1 MASEKRQRSGPMALP
16 HVDWRA
22 YSMAGF
28 GAGLAALLANLLLS
42 DLVLGEPGFILRMT
56 ASLLLGPDV
65 IPVTEGNSTL
75 TILVGL
81 LIHFALSFVYAFLV
95 VLLIHRWGLLIGL
108 VGGALAGLALYVINI
123 YALSYFF
130 PWIYPVRNWMLLLTH
145 MILGGLVG
153 VIYELLDKY
162 DLPFPVVSA

>member
-1 MASEKRQRSGPMALP
+1 
-16 HVDWRA
+16 
-22 YSMAGF
+22 MAGF